1 MTYKELLNAGTDQLN
16 ISGIDNAG
24 YDAFELLSFV
34 TGMNKTD
41 YLIYG
46 MKQCSDDIKDKYYE
60 LIQIRSSH
68 TPLQHITGKTCFYG
82 YDFLVNE
89 NVLVP
94 RFDTEILVEEAV
106 KAANIIAE
114 YAGNCA
120 DVLDMCTG
128 SGCIILSLSKE
139 NVINTGLGADK
150 SDKALEVARK
160 NCSNLGTLNVDF
172 VQSDLFSNINTGKKF
187 DIIVSNPPY
196 IRTDVI
202 GTLQDEVRLHDP
214 MIALDG
220 GDDGLDFYRVITT
233 ESVKYIKK
241 AGFLLYEIGHDQ
253 ADEVSEI
260 MRDAGYS
267 EITVI
272 KDLAGFDRV
281 VKGRFW

>member
-1 MTYKELLNAGTDQLN
+1 MTYKELLNIGTVQLN
-16 ISGIDNAG
+16 KSGIDNAG

-41 YLIYG
+41 YLING
-46 MKQCSDDIKDKYYE
+46 MKLCSDDVKDKYHE
-60 LIQIRSSH
+60 LIHMRASH
-68 TPLQHITGKTCFYG
+68 IPLQHITGKTCFYR
-82 YDFLVNE
+82 YDFVVNE

-106 KAANIIAE
+106 KAADKIAE
-114 YAGNCA
+114 YAGHRA

-139 NVINTGLGADK
+139 NVINKGIGADK
-150 SDKALEVARK
+150 SDKALKTAWK
-160 NCSNLGTLNVDF
+160 NCVNLDVSNVDF
-172 VQSDLFSNINTGKKF
+172 IQSDLFCNIPDGTSF

-196 IRTDVI
+196 IRTDVLE
-202 GTLQDEVRLHDP
+202 TLQDEVKLHDP
-214 MIALDG
+214 VMALDG

-233 ESVKYIKK
+233 DSVKYINKG
-241 AGFLLYEIGHDQ
+241 GFLLYEIGHDQ
-253 ADEVSEI
+253 ADEVSEM

-267 EITVI
+267 EITVV